1 MKKLLTI
8 TTSAV
13 LTCCLFSTVTMAEVQ
28 KKQTAQEGS
37 DSELT
42 HVMTMFAEIDFAI
55 ELAAKAGELQ
65 RAVALAEMG
74 DEVELMLK
82 PIDNHDRKGL
92 IIYNDTGDVQGL
104 IIWIGGS
111 TAVFTLEENEE
122 GWIDVFS
129 WTGKMNWSDFLSL
142 IEEMKT
148 FEKEEWF

>member
-1 MKKLLTI
+1 MKKSF

-13 LTCCLFSTVTMAEVQ
+13 LTCCLFSTVTMAAVQ
-28 KKQTAQEGS
+28 KKQMAKEGS

-42 HVMTMFAEIDFAI
+42 HVVTMFAEIDVAI

-65 RAVALAEMG
+65 RATALAEMG
-74 DEVELMLK
+74 DQVELMLK
-82 PIDNHDRKGL
+82 PIDNHDCKVL
-92 IIYNDTGDVQGL
+92 IIYNDTGGVQGL

-122 GWIDVFS
+122 GWFDVLS
-129 WTGKMNWSDFLSL
+129 WTGKMNWIDVLIL

-148 FEKEEWF
+148 FEKEEWL